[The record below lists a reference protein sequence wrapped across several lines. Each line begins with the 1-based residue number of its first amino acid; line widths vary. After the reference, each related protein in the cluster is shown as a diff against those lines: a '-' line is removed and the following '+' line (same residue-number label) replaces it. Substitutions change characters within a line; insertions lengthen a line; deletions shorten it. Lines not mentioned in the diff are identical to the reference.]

1 MFGTDH
7 VSHCLTNVIKKPQQ
21 CANSVI
27 VSDKTKNDEDD
38 ITLQPESPKS
48 ESRKAVIAPSTS
60 IDAIKSSSHLGFTA
74 YDSRSNDSRPVSSS
88 SVDSTYQG
96 HEVRRVISLE
106 RSTSRNNEDDT
117 IVHDYLPE
125 QPLDDEIF
133 TDTTNY
139 ATDFD
144 SDDFNSMYQ
153 LADSG
158 YMSSPQKGGS
168 QPHQGLSPCTLGFS
182 PKVQRDILHVPATEQ
197 DTWSMSDEIMDE
209 DLIELERRVET
220 DVRQPSHTDHR
231 ALSDTE
237 PTTATPTSVAQQEP
251 LNDGLA
257 RSQRG
262 VPCSSKQPIP
272 LLSDS
277 TSDSVQGEEV
287 DGREPIVRKPFPD
300 QIKDRSPVLGVST
313 NSILRSCFRVG
324 EALNTGCHA
333 VRNGKNVV
341 LELYAR
347 FTSSSREPGTV
358 KQHFTLVDLFHDN
371 PPYIEGTYTAW
382 KTVQKWDEDSAR
394 LLDTTEEKSRVCRC
408 VGSMSRD
415 KAKWKMIIHSIRE
428 ASWDEVEYTAGIYR
442 DPPADTQEEI

>member
-1 MFGTDH
+1 M
-7 VSHCLTNVIKKPQQ
+7 
-21 CANSVI
+21 
-27 VSDKTKNDEDD
+27 
-38 ITLQPESPKS
+38 
-48 ESRKAVIAPSTS
+48 
-60 IDAIKSSSHLGFTA
+60 
-74 YDSRSNDSRPVSSS
+74 
-88 SVDSTYQG
+88 
-96 HEVRRVISLE
+96 
-106 RSTSRNNEDDT
+106 DDT
-117 IVHDYLPE
+117 IVDDSAFMKCDTFDLDNNDFEKLADDQNLDPADLPE
-125 QPLDDEIF
+125 QPLDDETF

-158 YMSSPQKGGS
+158 YMSSPQKGGP
-168 QPHQGLSPCTLGFS
+168 QPHQGLSPCTLRLS
-182 PKVQRDILHVPATEQ
+182 PKVQQDIPHEPATEQ

-209 DLIELERRVET
+209 DLIELERKVEI
-220 DVRQPSHTDHR
+220 DVREPSQTDHR
-231 ALSDTE
+231 ALSDMK

-251 LNDGLA
+251 MDADSA
-257 RSQRG
+257 RSQKG
-262 VPCSSKQPIP
+262 VRSSSNQLILHLP
-272 LLSDS
+272 DS
-277 TSDSVQGEEV
+277 TSDSVQGDEI
-287 DGREPIVRKPFPD
+287 DGREPVVRKPFPD

-347 FTSSSREPGTV
+347 VTSSSREPGTA
-358 KQHFTLVDLFHDN
+358 KQHFTLADLFHDN
-371 PPYIEGTYTAW
+371 LPYIEGTYTAW

-394 LLDTTEEKSRVCRC
+394 FLDTTEEKSRVCRC

-442 DPPADTQEEI
+442 DPPTDTQEEI